1 MRYACALI
9 ALVPLLLPAAPA
21 AAQARDGDWVSYR
34 DAYRAMVV
42 FDKYGGAKNFIQHHL
57 QVIPKDGAGVDGL
70 QLTLAGK
77 STQLHLPLD
86 ATGRAVF
93 PLLKAAY
100 DENAV
105 LVLNRKAGHYLFRPR
120 VSIAVRHDGEY
131 EVADLRA
138 ACEQALGFARHADA
152 SEHGRH
158 CGGVRFVFQLKSGAA
173 PAGLRRG
180 GVESALPVV
189 EGGAF
194 VGDPGNGFATV
205 TYRFAAG
212 AERAKVVTHHVPLA
226 IAPLFD

>member
-1 MRYACALI
+1 MRYACSLI
-9 ALVPLLLPAAPA
+9 ALVPLLLPA

-57 QVIPKDGAGVDGL
+57 QVVPKDGASVDGL

-105 LVLNRKAGHYLFRPR
+105 LVLNRKAGQYLCRPR

-152 SEHGRH
+152 SQRSRQ
-158 CGGVRFVFQLKSGAA
+158 CFGVRFVFQLKPGAA
-173 PAGLRRG
+173 PVGLRRG
-180 GVESALPVV
+180 GAETALPVV
-189 EGGAF
+189 EGAAF
-194 VGDPGNGFATV
+194 AGDPGAGFATV
-205 TYRFAAG
+205 TYRFAGG
-212 AERAKVVTHHVPLA
+212 AERARVVTHHVPLA
-226 IAPLFD
+226 IAPLFE